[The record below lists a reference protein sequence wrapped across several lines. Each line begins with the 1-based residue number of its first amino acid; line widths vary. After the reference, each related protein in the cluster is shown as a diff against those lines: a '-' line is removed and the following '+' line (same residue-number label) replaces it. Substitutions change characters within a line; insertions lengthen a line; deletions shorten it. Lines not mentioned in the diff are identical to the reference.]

1 MNSAPCATPCD
12 TCPILADADRITE
25 LTQDIR
31 RAMRRLRRDLNR
43 CKTCPAEEQ
52 CPVLQNYQA
61 QISQAIAEVLSE
73 ITPGG

>member
-1 MNSAPCATPCD
+1 MSSAPGATPCD
-12 TCPILADADRITE
+12 NCPILADAARITD

-43 CKTCPAEEQ
+43 CKTCPVGEQ

-61 QISQAIAEVLSE
+61 QINQAITEVLSE
-73 ITPGG
+73 LTPDN